1 MVVVGDLS
9 GSGGAERYFSDLH
22 QHFRRSGSVTSVLIT
37 AVSSLRRL
45 KESGRVAVE
54 QGIVALPLGETPAVS
69 RASLLLTTVRLLWT
83 TLGRGFDVVHICLPT
98 TTYVPYAA
106 LLGMLPRPLRP
117 AITLSVID
125 CTLAPN
131 LEAPAVADLYER
143 QVVSAHRM
151 FARWTRLD
159 GIFTWYQAFAEVARR
174 IGMFSRS
181 TTIVPAKYCFTD
193 PARFQPA
200 RARDRV
206 IVFAGRLSSQKRP
219 LLFVDAIARLVAK
232 EPSLVEGWRVEMYGK
247 GPLEDEVRRRVAAH
261 NLGPVLRLT
270 HAADLSGVFARS
282 RLFVSTQAIDNF
294 TSLAMLEAMAAG
306 NAVIAED
313 VGQTREFVRD
323 RENGLLV
330 KDATPDGFA
339 AAIAQYLR
347 NSSDHERMSAASR
360 SIAVDVHTIE
370 HAAADITAF
379 WRTVAASA
387 S

>member
-1 MVVVGDLS
+1 MLGI
-9 GSGGAERYFSDLH
+9 FW
-22 QHFRRSGSVTSVLIT
+22 VLI
-37 AVSSLRRL
+37 SLFFFFFQA
-45 KESGRVAVE
+45 ED
-54 QGIVALPLGETPAVS
+54 GIRDLTVTGVQTCALP
-69 RASLLLTTVRLLWT
+69 
-83 TLGRGFDVVHICLPT
+83 I
-98 TTYVPYAA
+98 
-106 LLGMLPRPLRP
+106 
-117 AITLSVID
+117 
-125 CTLAPN
+125 
-131 LEAPAVADLYER
+131 
-143 QVVSAHRM
+143 
-151 FARWTRLD
+151 
-159 GIFTWYQAFAEVARR
+159 
-174 IGMFSRS
+174 
-181 TTIVPAKYCFTD
+181 
-193 PARFQPA
+193 
-200 RARDRV
+200 
-206 IVFAGRLSSQKRP
+206 SSQKRP

-379 WRTVAASA
+379 WRTVAASR